1 MKTYLIT
8 FVLFCS
14 YTVFSQNI
22 EGKITYIASTK
33 KALDYRNNNDN
44 GKGDLKIKNDVNE
57 IYKKAKDVEV
67 ILSFNELLSEYYVI
81 DKLEVGNEKNLNI
94 THIMAGSEKK
104 YYTSNSFS
112 GYESN
117 TLDCY
122 ILGECFLIENTLP
135 KWELLQ
141 ATKDIGG
148 FLCYRAILKNP
159 KTGKPNLEAWYT
171 PKIPYQYGVMNY
183 FGLPGLILEINKNT
197 FSITAIKIEL
207 NPKEKIE
214 IGEPQKVKKI
224 TQKEFKAM
232 TRKAIPEFYK
242 KN

>member
-1 MKTYLIT
+1 MKTYIIT
-8 FVLFCS
+8 LMIC
-14 YTVFSQNI
+14 FSSAFFAQKI

-33 KALDYRNNNDN
+33 KALDYRNNNN
-44 GKGDLKIKNDVNE
+44 GDGNLKIKNDVNE

-67 ILSFNELLSEYYVI
+67 ILNFNEKLSEYYVV
-81 DKLEVGNEKNLNI
+81 DKLEVGNVENINI

-112 GYESN
+112 GYVSN

-141 ATKDIGG
+141 DTKDIGG

-171 PKIPYQYGVMNY
+171 PTIPYQYGVVDY
-183 FGLPGLILEINKNT
+183 YGLPGIILEINKNT
-197 FSITAIKIEL
+197 FSIIAIKIEL
-207 NPKEKIE
+207 NPKEKIK
-214 IGEPQKVKKI
+214 IDEPKKVEKL
-224 TQKEFKAM
+224 TQKQFRTM
-232 TRKAIPEFYK
+232 TRKALPDFYK